1 MRYVLNFFGHL
12 HTINKHRLKVFILC
26 CKAGI
31 PVQGLL
37 HDLSKY
43 SPTEFFEGVKYYAKG
58 KYSPILNAKKN
69 QGYSKAWLHHKGRN
83 KHHHE
88 YWFDYA
94 APLKAPVIP
103 YKYAVEMICDMIAA
117 SKNYQGKKYTDMAA
131 YYYWNKVRDN
141 CMVNRKIQGFMTEVF
156 ETLGANGEKYTIN
169 PKYLRS
175 VYDKYTKK
183 KEKEDKNEENSEK
196 NRN

>member
-1 MRYVLNFFGHL
+1 MKKQRVEKHIIKENNKYYEMLDGFCYKSKNLYNFANYHIRKQFIDTRKWLRYCDLDKLMKQSEMDFDYRSLPVIQSSQQCLKLLDKNWKSFFKA
-12 HTINKHRLKVFILC
+12 IKDWNKNK
-26 CKAGI
+26 
-31 PVQGLL
+31 
-37 HDLSKY
+37 SKY
-43 SPTEFFEGVKYYAKG
+43 
-58 KYSPILNAKKN
+58 N
-69 QGYSKAWLHHKGRN
+69 
-83 KHHHE
+83 
-88 YWFDYA
+88 
-94 APLKAPVIP
+94 VI
-103 YKYAVEMICDMIAA
+103 
-117 SKNYQGKKYTDMAA
+117 KNYQGKKYTDMAA

-169 PKYLRS
+169 SKYLRS